1 MRPSFLLPSLAV
13 AELGAALDP
22 ESSGP
27 AVKLQLTGGL
37 HARDPNSSASAHFVR
52 LSCPVMKA

>member
-1 MRPSFLLPSLAV
+1 MRPSFLLASLLA
-13 AELGAALDP
+13 AELEAALDP
-22 ESSGP
+22 TSSGP
-27 AVKLQLTGGL
+27 VVKMQLTGGL